1 MITASSYTR
10 QHDREAPENRSETDS
25 RGAGASVHQLAG
37 RQPELAGAQ
46 FREGRASGTHGAPGI
61 AGYRAAPSRWQA
73 ELADA
78 ISTPEELLAALHLD
92 HSLLAPA
99 RDAASTFRLR
109 VPRNYVARMRVG
121 DPADPLLRQVLPIGR
136 ELEDVADYVTDP
148 LGEHAALRAPGLLQK
163 YRGRALI
170 ITTSACAVHCRYCF
184 RREFPY
190 SEQTSN
196 APRWSAALSEI
207 GRDSSIEEVLLS
219 GGDPLSLSDARL
231 KSLTDALATIPH
243 IRRLRVHTRQPI
255 VLPSRVDGGLLNWL
269 HSVRIPT
276 VFVLHA
282 NHPNELSEDVRAAC
296 EKLRATGVTL
306 LNQSVLLRGVNDDVD
321 VLAELS
327 RRLFD
332 SGVLPYYLHVLDR
345 VRGSAHFEVPE
356 TDARVIAGE
365 LAARLPG
372 YLVPRLVREIHGAP
386 AKVTLAPKLPE

>member
-1 MITASSYTR
+1 MITASSHTR
-10 QHDREAPENRSETDS
+10 QHDPETPENRSETDWSRGSGDVPSGDS
-25 RGAGASVHQLAG
+25 RGAAIHQLAG
-37 RQPELAGAQ
+37 RRSSPTTPGWQSELAQ
-46 FREGRASGTHGAPGI
+46 GI
-61 AGYRAAPSRWQA
+61 S
-73 ELADA
+73 
-78 ISTPEELLAALHLD
+78 SPEELLTALRLD
-92 HSLLAPA
+92 HGLLQPA
-99 RDAASTFRLR
+99 RLAASVFRLR

-190 SEQTSN
+190 SEQTSD

-207 GRDSSIEEVLLS
+207 GHDNSIEEVLLS

-243 IRRLRVHTRQPI
+243 VRRLRVHTRQPI
-255 VLPSRVDGGLLNWL
+255 VLPSRVDEGLQGWL
-269 HSVRIPT
+269 RSVRMPT

-282 NHPNELSEDVRAAC
+282 NHPNELSDDVRAAC
-296 EKLRATGVTL
+296 EKLRASGVTL
-306 LNQSVLLRGVNDDVD
+306 LNQSVLLRGVNDNVD
-321 VLAELS
+321 VLADLS

-332 SGVLPYYLHVLDR
+332 AGILPYYLHLLDR
-345 VRGSAHFEVPE
+345 VRGAAHFEVPE
-356 TDARVIAGE
+356 TEARIVAGE

-386 AKVTLAPKLPE
+386 AKVTLAPQLPNTPTEIRLK